1 MPGPMFNPGMGNRC
15 GMMKSPEQIQQEMNQ
30 LMQQYN
36 NMYQNMSNRM
46 PMNEPAQIVNDTFA
60 NRRRD
65 EYSEVHDPS
74 EVEQGMPYPLLL
86 RVNPLWTIRR
96 NFPLKMSPKRNPL
109 TLDSIA

>member
-46 PMNEPAQIVNDTFA
+46 PMNEPAQIVNARNYKLRACLPEAHHFWP
-60 NRRRD
+60 
-65 EYSEVHDPS
+65 YS
-74 EVEQGMPYPLLL
+74 
-86 RVNPLWTIRR
+86 R
-96 NFPLKMSPKRNPL
+96 
-109 TLDSIA
+109 